1 MPRKISKE
9 DIGKV
14 PINVGEITRKIFR
27 IPGMT
32 VVVKL
37 GKPAYMQVQRKKTN
51 TLKRE
56 ITLPKIACLGLEEME
71 IP

>member
-1 MPRKISKE
+1 
-9 DIGKV
+9 
-14 PINVGEITRKIFR
+14 
-27 IPGMT
+27 MT

-71 IP
+71 TP

>member
-14 PINVGEITRKIFR
+14 PINVGEITRENFQD
-27 IPGMT
+27 MT

-37 GKPAYMQVQRKKTN
+37 GKPAYMQVQRKKQ
-51 TLKRE
+51 
-56 ITLPKIACLGLEEME
+56 IH
-71 IP
+71 